1 MTIVDIFHGDPLTGY
16 MRDIKFFKEDGQ
28 LSSSSVVKCVIFLP
42 EAQSRFAPGCCC
54 LRSPLVVVGLE
65 NSWW

>member
-1 MTIVDIFHGDPLTGY
+1 VTIVDIFHGDPRTGY
-16 MRDIKFFKEDGQ
+16 MRDIKFSKEDGQ

-42 EAQSRFAPGCCC
+42 EAQFRFAPGCCS
-54 LRSPLVVVGLE
+54 LRSLLVVVGLE